1 MTPANNHIAPI
12 RGMPVISEIPTIK
25 LKLLYPNTVPSTGC
39 ELSLCLAVG
48 KARLNSLDHVSEL
61 SRNYSKEENNAVLV
75 RRFVPKST
83 KIYGA
88 SVSLA
93 AA

>member
-1 MTPANNHIAPI
+1 MT
-12 RGMPVISEIPTIK
+12 VISEIPTLK
-25 LKLLYPNTVPSTGC
+25 LKLYPNTLPSTRC
-39 ELSLCLAVG
+39 ELSFCLAVG

-61 SRNYSKEENNAVLV
+61 SCNYSKEKNNAVLV
-75 RRFVPKST
+75 RRFVPKTT

-93 AA
+93 VA